1 MKMNHYKANL
11 YFSGT
16 EHEMIINAR
25 SKLEAVVI
33 LLKLYKN
40 ELEKSKIIIK
50 VRDLTF
56 EEKKIYEIKERQKY
70 DK

>member
-25 SKLEAVVI
+25 TKVEAIMI
-33 LLKLYKN
+33 LLKLYQKD
-40 ELEKSKIIIK
+40 LECIKIIVRI
-50 VRDLTF
+50 RDLTF
-56 EEKKIYEIKERQKY
+56 EEKQIYKI
-70 DK
+70 DN

>member
-25 SKLEAVVI
+25 TKIEAIII
-33 LLKLYKN
+33 LLKLYRKD
-40 ELEKSKIIIK
+40 LECTKIIVRI
-50 VRDLTF
+50 RDLTF
-56 EEKKIYEIKERQKY
+56 EEKKLYKI

>member
-33 LLKLYKN
+33 IL
-40 ELEKSKIIIK
+40 
-50 VRDLTF
+50 RP
-56 EEKKIYEIKERQKY
+56 
-70 DK
+70 

>member
-25 SKLEAVVI
+25 TKVEAIMI
-33 LLKLYKN
+33 LLKLYQKD
-40 ELEKSKIIIK
+40 LECIKIIVRI
-50 VRDLTF
+50 RDLTF
-56 EEKKIYEIKERQKY
+56 EEKQIYGIKER
-70 DK
+70 

>member
-25 SKLEAVVI
+25 TKVEAIMI
-33 LLKLYKN
+33 LLKLYQKN
-40 ELEKSKIIIK
+40 LECIKIILRI
-50 VRDLTF
+50 RDLTF
-56 EEKKIYEIKERQKY
+56 EEKKLYKIEN
-70 DK
+70 